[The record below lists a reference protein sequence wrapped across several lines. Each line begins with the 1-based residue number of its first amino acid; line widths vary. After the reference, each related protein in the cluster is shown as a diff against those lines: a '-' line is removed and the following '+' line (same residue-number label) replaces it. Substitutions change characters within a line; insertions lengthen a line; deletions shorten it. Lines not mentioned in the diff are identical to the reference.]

1 VPLSVPAD
9 RPTRSVRRRPRRT
22 IAGLCLAATA
32 VIVAVPSAGHAE
44 PTNITDAQQ
53 EIQDLYHEAELAT
66 ERYND
71 YRERIRDA
79 ERRLQLTQAAIATHQ
94 TKIEQQLR
102 DSGIYA
108 AIAYQTGGVDQTL
121 QLLLSDSP
129 QQFLQ
134 RASVLDQLTKK
145 QAQGLRGVE
154 EVRQQL
160 LASQL
165 MASQQIAEIGG
176 LREELLEQRDQ
187 IEFKLRRAQSLMSR
201 LEADQRDFL
210 ASTGSLKVP
219 KSVLDNLPGGRAGTA
234 IKFAINQIGDPYVWG
249 ANGPSSWDC
258 SSLTQQAWAS
268 AGVALPRVSG
278 KQATVGSPVSKANLK
293 PGDLVFFYSPISHVG
308 IYIGEGLM
316 IHAPNPSTVVKVTQI
331 DVLPWATGRRVG

>member
-1 VPLSVPAD
+1 
-9 RPTRSVRRRPRRT
+9 SVRRHHRRT

-53 EIQDLYHEAELAT
+53 EIQNLYHEAELAT

-71 YRERIRDA
+71 YRERIKEA
-79 ERRLQLTQAAIATHQ
+79 ERRLDVTQAAIAAHQ
-94 TKIEQQLR
+94 AKIEEQLR
-102 DSGIYA
+102 ESGIYA

-154 EVRQQL
+154 QVRQQL
-160 LASQL
+160 LATRL
-165 MASQQIAEIGG
+165 MASQQIAEISG
-176 LREELLEQRDQ
+176 LRADLVEQRDS
-187 IEFKLRRAQSLMSR
+187 IEFKLRRAQSLLNR

-219 KSVLDNLPGGRAGTA
+219 KSVMDNLPGGRAGDA
-234 IKFAINQIGDPYVWG
+234 IRFAIDQIGEPYVWG

-268 AGVALPRVSG
+268 AGVAIPRVSW

-293 PGDLVFFYSPISHVG
+293 AGDLVFFYSPISHVG

-316 IHAPNPSTVVKVTQI
+316 IHAPNPSTVVKVQQI
-331 DVLPWATGRRVG
+331 DTMPFTTARRVG